1 MPRRKTPEVEISPAP
16 GRTKIVNA
24 KHKIEYDA
32 PVVVADD
39 EQIEEEILDSDAPE
53 ETERKQRRK
62 SARDEREGI
71 RREMESLGVV
81 AAGDLKLMIEKYKHS
96 DSAESGTQ
104 ADKIFCTKY
113 ACSREHIMNQ
123 DYLVTASQWGAGRY
137 WFTLRHKNKIVK
149 PWEREITG
157 LGSQNGMIQHV
168 NPNDPTSPQVVV
180 NVPEN
185 GHAVIPVDPF
195 KEAERALNLVK
206 KYNEALGGHF
216 PAHQAPQRSDDEILA
231 GAILKQPEVIE
242 NVVGS
247 VMKRYGKSSGGDDDP
262 SGWSVAMELVKS
274 GQAAQI
280 VKTLIDSFF
289 NGVSGMIPGRQN
301 NGASQMAQTQNAQ
314 SAGFQG
320 QTHLNGQ
327 DSQFRQDQN
336 IQALPQGAP
345 SAIETGAPTNTGQ
358 QLSPEQEALALVLHH
373 CKHQIPAKITYA
385 ELTQREQRLELLLNQ
400 HAMQT
405 GQILTNQITLYLDML
420 SDASADDALAF
431 VKTLPGGDEIASLP
445 HAKEWTEQLQ
455 TLIKDSQE
463 GDDEA

>member
-280 VKTLIDSFF
+280 VRTLIDSFF
-289 NGVSGMIPGRQN
+289 NGISGMIPGRQN
-301 NGASQMAQTQNAQ
+301 NGQATMGAPTIPPLANTQNANPQ
-314 SAGFQG
+314 ESWQTISALSERQG
-320 QTHLNGQ
+320 T
-327 DSQFRQDQN
+327 SAVQN
-336 IQALPQGAP
+336 TTENVLEAP
-345 SAIETGAPTNTGQ
+345 AQ

-420 SDASADDALAF
+420 SEMSADDALTF
-431 VKTLPGGDEIASLP
+431 VKALPGGDEIASLP

-463 GDDEA
+463 EESE